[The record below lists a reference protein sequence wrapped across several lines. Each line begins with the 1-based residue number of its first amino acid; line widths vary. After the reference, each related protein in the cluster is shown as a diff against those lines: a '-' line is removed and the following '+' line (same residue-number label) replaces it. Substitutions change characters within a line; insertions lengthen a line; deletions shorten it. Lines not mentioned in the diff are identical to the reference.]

1 MSRAACEK
9 ITTFVLEL
17 QVLSGFSTCVLALLN
32 EKIDT
37 SSFPSTIKFQKLN
50 VQVQRN
56 CYC

>member
-1 MSRAACEK
+1 MSRTACEK

-32 EKIDT
+32 EKNT

-50 VQVQRN
+50 VQVQCN